1 MLESEKLKTVMD
13 RYLFFLSNIIK
24 LRIQLMQLKK
34 LIFLLITLAFLL
46 PTTVNASDIDVKAGN
61 VRVRT
66 EQDGPISVNTGRNRV
81 EVDKYNNRPVPWW
94 QPWNYWNRHRSNRNC
109 RSSTYQRSTQTTRT
123 NGHVQRSSIST
134 NTCR

>member
-1 MLESEKLKTVMD
+1 
-13 RYLFFLSNIIK
+13 
-24 LRIQLMQLKK
+24 MQLKK
-34 LIFLLITLAFLL
+34 LIFLLVILALSF
-46 PTTVNASDIDVKAGN
+46 PTTANAGDIDVNTGN

-66 EQDGPISVNTGRNRV
+66 QQNGSISVNTGRNRV
-81 EVDKYNNRPVPWW
+81 EVDKYNSRSVPWW
-94 QPWNYWNRHRSNRNC
+94 QPWNYWNRHRSTRNC